1 MGSLIVIIFIMFL
14 LPFFLIQGIVQNIKK
29 AREKEKEKQY
39 KKFEA
44 EILKELGINE
54 LNNISCFDVEIFVK
68 SRQTLE
74 NFDDIKFFKEN
85 KEMLEQAEK
94 IIRKKK

>member
-1 MGSLIVIIFIMFL
+1 MFL

-94 IIRKKK
+94 IIRKKII